1 MQGKFL
7 FFHHSIDTYNS
18 IFFYVYNLAPKPNYY
33 SSNCLFLD
41 EFEDNF
47 MATVMTL
54 PSGYKPKMKI
64 RTLGSAGG
72 FHTKFISPP
81 NASIVEKNALKSGFD
96 QKITF
101 SNGMTKFYKF
111 IDLEEKKEAWYLD
124 RYCGTQQG
132 VLPIIYEPED
142 AEILRKV

>member
-1 MQGKFL
+1 MY
-7 FFHHSIDTYNS
+7 D
-18 IFFYVYNLAPKPNYY
+18 LAPKPNYY

-81 NASIVEKNALKSGFD
+81 NASVVEEIALKSGFD

-111 IDLEEKKEAWYLD
+111 IDLEGEKEGRRGDGRGHDGSGYVYKTTTRL
-124 RYCGTQQG
+124 
-132 VLPIIYEPED
+132 
-142 AEILRKV
+142 EIR

>member
-1 MQGKFL
+1 
-7 FFHHSIDTYNS
+7 
-18 IFFYVYNLAPKPNYY
+18 
-33 SSNCLFLD
+33 
-41 EFEDNF
+41 
-47 MATVMTL
+47 MATLMTL

-64 RTLGSAGG
+64 RTLGSGGG

-81 NASIVEKNALKSGFD
+81 NASVVEDNALKSGFD

-111 IDLEEKKEAWYLD
+111 IDLEAEKEAWYLD

-132 VLPIIYEPED
+132 VLPIIYTPED
-142 AEILRKV
+142 AEILRMVCFWAVWILKKFA